1 MSDSYLIESNII
13 VMSSFSLDE
22 LKGIPSKGTG
32 ATGTGIEKRFASQ
45 TAPAYSSKVTANVS
59 AAHARAG
66 RMPTTNNGGNITR
79 RADQPTR
86 RQPASAPLNK
96 TAPPLPTIAV
106 TGMGGLR
113 AIKAGMH
120 RQPGPAAMAA
130 ANKARR

>member
-1 MSDSYLIESNII
+1 MT
-13 VMSSFSLDE
+13 
-22 LKGIPSKGTG
+22 KGSGP
-32 ATGTGIEKRFASQ
+32 GIEKRFASQ
-45 TAPAYSSKVTANVS
+45 TAPAYSSKITQNVS

-86 RQPASAPLNK
+86 RQPGGAQAPLNK
-96 TAPPLPTIAV
+96 TAPPPPTIAV

-120 RQPGPAAMAA
+120 RQPGPSGMAVA
-130 ANKARR
+130 GKGGRR